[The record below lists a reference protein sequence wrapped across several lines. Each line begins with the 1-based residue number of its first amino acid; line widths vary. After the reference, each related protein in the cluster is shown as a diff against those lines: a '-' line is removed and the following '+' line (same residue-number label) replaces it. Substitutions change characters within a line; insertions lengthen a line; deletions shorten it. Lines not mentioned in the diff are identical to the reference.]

1 MIRQVLKKADWALEV
16 DGMDG
21 RRAGS
26 CPLQLQVRIGP
37 VWRISS
43 SKGTAMGMS
52 LELTCV
58 VSRPTQLERTKD
70 LGRSDEV
77 YLSRA

>member
-1 MIRQVLKKADWALEV
+1 
-16 DGMDG
+16 MDG

-43 SKGTAMGMS
+43 SKGTAVGMS

-58 VSRPTQLERTKD
+58 VSRPTKLERNQR
-70 LGRSDEV
+70 LGEV
-77 YLSRA
+77 RLGLFKQGLKKLGVGVGRGIRWV